1 VAQGGQYAPCKF
13 AKLDCSRRLLSQ
25 WGFSSAHALKLGKDV
40 TLLQQYIFKV
50 YGWSTPS
57 RISPLPPHLIGLVQ
71 LFQLLQKLAQMAEVI
86 SSRVCVKQLPNNVT
100 EKSVREHFA
109 SHGDI
114 TDLKLL
120 STRCVKRVS
129 LKFRVAHI
137 HLCRSGRSR
146 HMAFIGFKTPREADE
161 VVAHFNKTF
170 FGASKLVVEK
180 AVPVRRNC
188 LSCCALLKPSSAF
201 VQIGSSSAPKSWSKH
216 TKASGKHSGDAD
228 SDDEVDVADSG
239 RLFVRNLPYS
249 ASESDL
255 KQYFAK
261 HGPISEVNLPT
272 DGSDRSKGYAFV
284 TYLIPEDAVKAL
296 SGADGDFF
304 QGRILHVL
312 PAKPAPG
319 TGSGTADG
327 ESGTSST
334 GGGAVSG
341 GSAFKSEQ
349 EAKRKER
356 AVSGAEAPIWN
367 ALFLRQDTLVAALA
381 ARHNMS
387 EGGILDKQSGNMA
400 VRVALGETA
409 IIAETKQFLMDNGV
423 SLDVMEASLR
433 GESPARSDTVLLVKN
448 LPFEASLASLQE
460 LFGRYGALLRVVMP
474 PTRAIALVEFNKAKQ
489 ATLAFRAL
497 AYSKYMGVPLYLEK
511 APEGVLKPFE
521 GGGASAVPA
530 AGAQSG
536 NGDAQG
542 AGHAS
547 GDAEESTAASGGAD
561 DDGPVTGTGKSIFVK
576 NLAFVTTEDGLREMF
591 QSIGPVRS
599 VRIPHRPNTGKRA
612 MSLAPG
618 APPPTTISMGY
629 GFVEYDDA
637 DSAKEAIKRL
647 QSTSLDGH
655 ALQLKISSNA
665 GSSNSSAPSRKRSR
679 EGVAAPGAGAS
690 KATPKIMVKNIAF
703 QASKGD
709 LRELFAAYGDLKS
722 VRLPKRFDGRARG
735 FAFVEY
741 SSAKEAAAAVAALSA
756 THLYGRHLV
765 LEYAASDDVVQSQA
779 ALQAA
784 AADDANVAAGGERK
798 VKSKQRRLEE

>member
-1 VAQGGQYAPCKF
+1 MADCEFPLVPTAQAY
-13 AKLDCSRRLLSQ
+13 
-25 WGFSSAHALKLGKDV
+25 SSPQQSGLAAYHAG
-40 TLLQQYIFKV
+40 
-50 YGWSTPS
+50 
-57 RISPLPPHLIGLVQ
+57 
-71 LFQLLQKLAQMAEVI
+71 MAEAT

-100 EKSVREHFA
+100 EKSVREHFG

-120 STRCVKRVS
+120 STRYGS
-129 LKFRVAHI
+129 TWFRLRFAF
-137 HLCRSGRSR
+137 HLAFFYSSGRSR
-146 HMAFIGFKTPREADE
+146 HMAFIGFKTPSDADS

-188 LSCCALLKPSSAF
+188 LRALPATTQHPFLSL
-201 VQIGSSSAPKSWSKH
+201 QIGSSSAPKSWSKH
-216 TKASGKHSGDAD
+216 TKAQGKHSGDAD
-228 SDDEVDVADSG
+228 SDDEVDVAESG

-261 HGPISEVNLPT
+261 HGPVSEVNLPT

-296 SGADGDFF
+296 SSSDGDFF

-327 ESGTSST
+327 TAVGS
-334 GGGAVSG
+334 GGAGAAVPG
-341 GSAFKSEQ
+341 GSAYKAEQ
-349 EAKRKER
+349 EAKRKEK

-367 ALFLRQDTLVAALA
+367 SLFLRQDTLVAALA
-381 ARHNMS
+381 ARHNIS

-460 LFGRYGALLRVVMP
+460 LFGRYGALLRIVMP

-489 ATLAFRAL
+489 AALAFRAL

-521 GGGASAVPA
+521 GGEAAAVPA
-530 AGAQSG
+530 AGAESG
-536 NGDAQG
+536 NADAQST
-542 AGHAS
+542 GHAK
-547 GDAEESTAASGGAD
+547 DEQEEGATAAASGGGD

-576 NLAFVTTEDGLREMF
+576 NLAFVTTEDGLKEMF
-591 QSIGPVRS
+591 QGIGAVRS

-618 APPPTTISMGY
+618 APPPPTISMGY

-655 ALQLKISSNA
+655 ALQLKISNNA
-665 GSSNSSAPSRKRSR
+665 GSAASAPSRKRSR
-679 EGVAAPGAGAS
+679 DGVAAPGAGAS

-798 VKSKQRRLEE
+798 VKAKQRRMEE